1 MGGPRNYRGISDA
14 LDGRA
19 ASPKWAGGLRDVMN
33 VDVVCA
39 ECSETE
45 RFEDEHAA
53 RSEGW
58 TDLRIDGVVGPAN
71 QSEWTGRCPVCS
83 D

>member
-1 MGGPRNYRGISDA
+1 
-14 LDGRA
+14 
-19 ASPKWAGGLRDVMN
+19 MN